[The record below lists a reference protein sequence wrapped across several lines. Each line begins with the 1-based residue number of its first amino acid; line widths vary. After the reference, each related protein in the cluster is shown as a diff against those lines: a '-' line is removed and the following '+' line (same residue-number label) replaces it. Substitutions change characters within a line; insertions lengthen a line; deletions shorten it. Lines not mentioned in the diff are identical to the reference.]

1 MRSEGEHTNL
11 GGETYRELR
20 LLEEVSRSSEVSQRR
35 LAGTL
40 GIALGVTNV
49 LLKTL
54 ARKGYIRIIQVKWRR
69 WIYVLTPTG
78 IAHKVQLT
86 VAYVDGFMNH
96 YRRIRDIIVKD
107 LESLALD
114 ADSRIAIYGQTE
126 LAELAFLVLRNMGVT
141 HIDIVDKSNEDS
153 IFLGLPVKPLESIS
167 KEGYAKVLVAFQY
180 DGESRQHELL
190 SAGARADSIV
200 LLLQD
205 NESEPAQ
212 ADEPVPIE

>member
-1 MRSEGEHTNL
+1 MRSDREHTNL
-11 GGETYRELR
+11 GGKTYRELR
-20 LLEEVSRSSEVSQRR
+20 LLEEVSRSSEMSQRR

-54 ARKGYIRIIQVKWRR
+54 AKKGYIRIVQVKWRR

-126 LAELAFLVLRNMGVT
+126 LAELAFLVLRNMGVQ
-141 HIDIVDKSNEDS
+141 HIDIVDKGNEDS
-153 IFLGLPVKPLESIS
+153 TFLGLPVKHLESIS

-180 DGESRQHELL
+180 DGESRQNELL
-190 SAGARADSIV
+190 GAGIGSASIV
-200 LLLQD
+200 LLLRD
-205 NESEPAQ
+205 NESELAQ
-212 ADEPVPIE
+212 ANEQVPIE

>member
-1 MRSEGEHTNL
+1 MRSDREHTNL

-20 LLEEVSRSSEVSQRR
+20 LLEEVFRSSEMSQRR

-54 ARKGYIRIIQVKWRR
+54 AKKGYIRIVQVKWRR

-126 LAELAFLVLRNMGVT
+126 LAELAFLVLRNMGVQ
-141 HIDIVDKSNEDS
+141 HIDIVDKGNEDS
-153 IFLGLPVKPLESIS
+153 TFLGLPVKHLESIS

-180 DGESRQHELL
+180 DGESRQNELL
-190 SAGARADSIV
+190 GAGIGSASIV
-200 LLLQD
+200 LLLRD
-205 NESEPAQ
+205 NESELAQ
-212 ADEPVPIE
+212 ANEQVPIE

>member
-1 MRSEGEHTNL
+1 MRSDREHTNL
-11 GGETYRELR
+11 GGKTYRELR
-20 LLEEVSRSSEVSQRR
+20 LLEEVSRSSEMSQRR

-54 ARKGYIRIIQVKWRR
+54 AKKGYIRIVQVKWRR

-96 YRRIRDIIVKD
+96 YRRIRDIINRD

-126 LAELAFLVLRNMGVT
+126 LAELAFLVLRNMGVQ
-141 HIDIVDKSNEDS
+141 HIDIVDKGNEDS
-153 IFLGLPVKPLESIS
+153 TFLGLPVKHLESIS

-180 DGESRQHELL
+180 DGESRQNELL
-190 SAGARADSIV
+190 GAGIGSASIV
-200 LLLQD
+200 LLLRD
-205 NESEPAQ
+205 NESELAQ
-212 ADEPVPIE
+212 ANEQVPIE

>member
-1 MRSEGEHTNL
+1 MRSNREHTNL
-11 GGETYRELR
+11 GRETYRELR
-20 LLEEVSRSSEVSQRR
+20 LLEEVFRSSEMSQRR

-54 ARKGYIRIIQVKWRR
+54 AKKGYIRIVQVKWRR
-69 WIYVLTPTG
+69 WIYVLTPAG

-86 VAYVDGFMNH
+86 VAYVDGFMDH

-126 LAELAFLVLRNMGVT
+126 LAELAFLVLRNMGVQ
-141 HIDIVDKSNEDS
+141 HIDIVDKGNEDS
-153 IFLGLPVKPLESIS
+153 TFLGLPVKHLESIS

-180 DGESRQHELL
+180 DGESRQNELL
-190 SAGARADSIV
+190 GAGIRSASIV
-200 LLLQD
+200 LLLRD
-205 NESEPAQ
+205 NESELAQ
-212 ADEPVPIE
+212 ANEQVPIE